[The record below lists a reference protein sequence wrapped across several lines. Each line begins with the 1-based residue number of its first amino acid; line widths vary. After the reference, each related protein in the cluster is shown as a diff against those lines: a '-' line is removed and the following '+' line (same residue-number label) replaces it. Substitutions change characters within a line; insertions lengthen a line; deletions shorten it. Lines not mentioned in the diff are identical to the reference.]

1 MTVRLTLTDAEAKY
15 KYNNISPANGGYSH
29 LYNTI
34 QYSYLRLKAIEFANW
49 YSFNYFVNNGDKHA
63 ANVEVPIFQ

>member
-1 MTVRLTLTDAEAKY
+1 MKV
-15 KYNNISPANGGYSH
+15 NIHTYVSEYSH

-63 ANVEVPIFQ
+63 ANVKVPIFQ